1 MEQLSRLKL
10 LTNESAIEKLINTN
24 VLIIGL
30 GGVGGFAF
38 DCIVR
43 SGINNITIVDGDKF
57 EITNLNRQLFSLH
70 ATLGLYKT
78 DVCEKFGKGINPNIN
93 IKKITEFLTIENM
106 KEIDFT
112 QFDYIVDACDTVAV
126 KKEIIR
132 ICTKN
137 NIKLITCMG
146 TGNKMRPE
154 MLEITDIRKTTNDP
168 LAKIIRKMVKEE
180 KIKNKIPVVSSKEV
194 PKKTQG
200 KEIGSNSFVPA
211 TAGILMAS
219 YVINKIIGE

>member
-1 MEQLSRLKL
+1 MYIFVKMIIGDDMEQLSRLKL

-106 KEIDFT
+106 KENSSFT
-112 QFDYIVDACDTVAV
+112 SILTGLQQIF
-126 KKEIIR
+126 
-132 ICTKN
+132 
-137 NIKLITCMG
+137 TC
-146 TGNKMRPE
+146 
-154 MLEITDIRKTTNDP
+154 
-168 LAKIIRKMVKEE
+168 
-180 KIKNKIPVVSSKEV
+180 
-194 PKKTQG
+194 
-200 KEIGSNSFVPA
+200 
-211 TAGILMAS
+211 
-219 YVINKIIGE
+219 

>member
-1 MEQLSRLKL
+1 MKQLSRLKL
-10 LTNESAIEKLINTN
+10 LTNETTLEKIINTN

-38 DCIVR
+38 DCLVR
-43 SGINNITIVDGDKF
+43 SGINNITIVDGDRF

-70 ATLGLYKT
+70 TNLGQYKT
-78 DVCEKFGKGINPNIN
+78 DVCEYFGKQINPEVNIEKMTMYLTLDNIN
-93 IKKITEFLTIENM
+93 
-106 KEIDFT
+106 EINFT
-112 QFDYIVDACDTVAV
+112 KFDYVLDACDTVSI

-137 NIKLITCMG
+137 KIKLITCMG

-154 MLEITDIRKTTNDP
+154 LLEITDIRKTNYDP

-180 KIKNKIPVVSSKEV
+180 RIKDKITVVSSKEI
-194 PKKTQG
+194 PIKIEG
-200 KEIGSNSFVPA
+200 KELGSNSFVPSG
-211 TAGILMAS
+211 AGILMAS
-219 YVINKIIGE
+219 YVVNDIIGE